1 MSRAA
6 DVDERFSEGWCSM
19 PRRRSWLRGSSAIR
33 ERFVL
38 AKAMAEER
46 VMRAHAEAAAAF
58 VREVAGEL
66 PLERA
71 LSIYVRLLDV
81 PSRYRKLIRT
91 RTLALLGESMA
102 DGALAAQEQP
112 WRMGVFGGLVR
123 RLRGRRRE
131 DLRARVESAASRAH
145 DAVKA
150 AYLGGA
156 QTVASALRGVVPAAE
171 AVQVYAESL
180 GLDPEWA
187 SGAFRG
193 GAAETGA
200 APS

>member
-1 MSRAA
+1 
-6 DVDERFSEGWCSM
+6 
-19 PRRRSWLRGSSAIR
+19 
-33 ERFVL
+33 
-38 AKAMAEER
+38 
-46 VMRAHAEAAAAF
+46 MRAHAEAAAAF

-81 PSRYRKLIRT
+81 PSRYRKPVRT
-91 RTLALLGESMA
+91 RALALLGESMPEA
-102 DGALAAQEQP
+102 ALAGLDQP
-112 WRMGVFGGLVR
+112 WRTSLFGGLVR
-123 RLRGRRRE
+123 RLRGRRRDE
-131 DLRARVESAASRAH
+131 LRERVESAASRAY

-150 AYLGGA
+150 ACLGGA

-171 AVQVYAESL
+171 AVELYAESL
-180 GLDPEWA
+180 DLDPEWA
-187 SGAFRG
+187 SGAVQE